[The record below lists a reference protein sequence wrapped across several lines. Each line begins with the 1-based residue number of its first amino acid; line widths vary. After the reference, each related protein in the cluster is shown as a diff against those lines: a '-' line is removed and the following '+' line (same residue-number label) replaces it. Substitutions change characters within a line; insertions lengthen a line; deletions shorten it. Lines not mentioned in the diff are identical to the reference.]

1 MKRQLGRVQ
10 RFVGVAA
17 ALFLFLTA
25 SVVSAQQL
33 VVYSGRTEALIGPA
47 LEQFSKETGIRVAVR
62 YGGTSELAAA
72 ILEEGRNSP
81 ADVFIAQDAGALGAL
96 EKAGR
101 LARLPEELLAKVDE
115 RLRSADGRWVAISG
129 RARVVAYN
137 TRLLSEEELPDTLWG
152 FTDPKWRGK
161 IGWPP
166 TNGSFQAFVTALR
179 ILEGDDRAKAWLRGI
194 LANNPRV
201 YPNNASIVEAISRG
215 EVEVGFVN
223 HYYLYRFLSERGDAF
238 PVRNYH
244 TRGDAGA
251 IINVA
256 GVGILEVSKE
266 KEAAQRLVEYLLSQ
280 EAQRYFASETFEYP
294 VTLDADVAVDP
305 RLTPLEAIETPDLD
319 LSDLDDLEGTL
330 EMLQQVGVL

>member
-1 MKRQLGRVQ
+1 MKRFVTKAQ
-10 RFVGVAA
+10 RFAGIAA
-17 ALFLFLTA
+17 ALLLFLAA
-25 SVVSAQQL
+25 SAASAEQL

-47 LEQFSKETGIRVAVR
+47 LDQFTKETGIRVAVR

-101 LARLPEELLAKVDE
+101 LAKLPESLAAKVDE

-137 TRLLSEEELPDTLWG
+137 TRLLSEDDLPETLWG

-179 ILEGDDRAKAWLRGI
+179 ILEGDKRAEAWLRGI

-201 YPNNASIVEAISRG
+201 YPNNATIVEAISRG
-215 EVEVGFVN
+215 EIEIGFVN
-223 HYYLYRFLSERGDAF
+223 HYYLYRFLAEQGDAF

-266 KEAAQRLVEYLLSQ
+266 KEAAQRLVEYLLSND
-280 EAQRYFASETFEYP
+280 AQRYFAAETYEYP
-294 VTLDADVAVDP
+294 VALDADVAVDP